1 MVVLSDFERTKKYLN
16 KKEILYRPDTWMFK
30 QTTFTGVGVMNG
42 QKWQDNRR
50 FCLHGLRDVGF
61 GKTSM
66 QDTIREE
73 SGYLVEN
80 ILATKGQPID
90 FEEFI
95 YPTVSNNITTL
106 VFGTRYAYDDPRRHY
121 LDEHMKHFNHLLH
134 KSYIIGYLPP
144 WLQRIA
150 TLFPS
155 MRDGAIKEAS
165 EKLSSF
171 IRERIREHKETLEP
185 SYNRDFI
192 DFYLKRVIET
202 QDQADSNFKEIYLI
216 GNIFSFFTAGSSTVA
231 LVLVKH
237 MLNLSMKADTLQARL
252 QKEIDDVVGRER
264 APTWE
269 DRLRMPFTMAVIWE
283 MHRWSPAGS
292 LSAPRAAAEDTYI
305 DDYFVPQG
313 SVVTSNVWAIHRDP
327 KDWKNPDQF
336 DPSRFLTPDGTQLI
350 NKTEIL
356 IPFSIGRRD
365 CPGDVMASVSIFL
378 LLTSLMQKFRVR
390 LQEGQSFDFPFH
402 GITPLAVK
410 GFRFCFTP
418 R

>member
-1 MVVLSDFERTKKYLN
+1 M
-16 KKEILYRPDTWMFK
+16 I
-30 QTTFTGVGVMNG
+30 
-42 QKWQDNRR
+42 
-50 FCLHGLRDVGF
+50 
-61 GKTSM
+61 
-66 QDTIREE
+66 EE

-155 MRDGAIKEAS
+155 LRDGAIKEAS

-171 IRERIREHKETLEP
+171 IRFFVDVAE
-185 SYNRDFI
+185 
-192 DFYLKRVIET
+192 V
-202 QDQADSNFKEIYLI
+202 YLI

-237 MLNLSMKADTLQARL
+237 MLNLSLKADTLQARL

-264 APTWE
+264 TPTWE

-292 LSAPRAAAEDTYI
+292 LSAPRAARVHSCHPA
-305 DDYFVPQG
+305 VAG
-313 SVVTSNVWAIHRDP
+313 
-327 KDWKNPDQF
+327 
-336 DPSRFLTPDGTQLI
+336 
-350 NKTEIL
+350 
-356 IPFSIGRRD
+356 FS
-365 CPGDVMASVSIFL
+365 
-378 LLTSLMQKFRVR
+378 SL
-390 LQEGQSFDFPFH
+390 
-402 GITPLAVK
+402 
-410 GFRFCFTP
+410 
-418 R
+418 